1 MTIKEQVAFIDEDI
15 SYLKGRVEA
24 HIANPEIQR
33 GIAEYL
39 EQIGLFLPFIC
50 TPEEL
55 LGEEN
60 AE

>member
-1 MTIKEQVAFIDEDI
+1 MKQRNSRTVHKRHENHEQYQNNQ
-15 SYLKGRVEA
+15 ST
-24 HIANPEIQR
+24 
-33 GIAEYL
+33 YL